1 MECLTGNLCVY
12 AIVGKEKATTGTLH
26 LQGFV
31 HFKTKK
37 YLKALKKM
45 IGNTAHLEIAK
56 GSDVQNKVYCEK
68 EGDVVLEAGEPVAKP
83 TVNKSYLIAKEIVEY
98 VCSGGQLS
106 SLLDLD
112 EKYVEAYV
120 KHTSFVDNYIGTCKV
135 KNGMVD
141 FNEENLTEHL
151 VMYRWQVEL
160 YDLLVNTEPDGRK
173 ILWYVDTV
181 GGAGKST
188 FCNYFMCRH
197 KAICFCGG
205 KLNDLAYVYDREPVV
220 FFDLVR
226 SGSSE
231 YLFGFM
237 EQIKNGR
244 IFSSKYQSG
253 FKFFSRP
260 HVVVFANIYP
270 PFGAFS
276 HDRLDV
282 FRMYKNDIF
291 KVRYGYCDRSSV

>member
-1 MECLTGNLCVY
+1 MDRIKDFLIGNLVIY
-12 AIVGKEKATTGTLH
+12 AIVGKEMSASGTRH

-37 YLKALKKM
+37 YLKALKKL
-45 IGNTAHLEIAK
+45 IGNTAHLEMAK
-56 GSDVQNKVYCEK
+56 GSDVQNKLYCEK
-68 EGDVVLEAGEPVAKP
+68 EGCVMLEIGEPVAKP
-83 TVNKSYLIAKEIVEY
+83 TVNKSYLVAKEIVDY
-98 VCSGGQLS
+98 VCSGGELS
-106 SLLDLD
+106 RLLESDD
-112 EKYVEAYV
+112 KYVEAYV
-120 KHTSFVDNYIGTCKV
+120 KHNRFVDNYIGTCKV
-135 KNGMVD
+135 KSGMID
-141 FNEENLTEHL
+141 FNEENLTDNL

-160 YDLLVNTEPDGRK
+160 YELLVNTQPDGRK
-173 ILWYVDTV
+173 ILWYVDTI

-205 KLNDLAYVYDREPVV
+205 KLNDLAYVYDREPIV

-226 SGSSE
+226 SGCHD

-276 HDRLDV
+276 KDRLEV
-282 FRMYKNDIF
+282 FRIYKNEIF
-291 KVRYGYCDRSSV
+291 KVSFS